1 MASRPSAAQLADRFL
16 HGVLP
21 QRLDVTQHALPVASL
36 CAQVGWAQLQPALAA
51 LVQQH
56 MARTRTLGQAAALMH
71 SFLTW
76 LKRRAAH
83 QPEQQQG
90 VQQEPEAQ
98 QAAVGQ
104 PQPGAVAAAGSFAAA
119 CGALAPCCAL
129 LVEAACS
136 KFEAA
141 GQAQQAQQAQ
151 QAPGQA
157 SVLVAAPSAQDMARL
172 LESLTL
178 LGLPEQLQQ
187 AQRLLPHA
195 VQRMDS
201 QTVSAVLRLHR
212 RFGWAAIQPAAEQLV
227 ARCESDAA
235 LLPHTLSLL
244 RQLAEAAVGSGNGG
258 NGSAPTGSAAAGGPV
273 NHQQGQ
279 QQRAA
284 AGKENA
290 GPAAACQQPAQ
301 EASKPSA
308 QLTREREL
316 QQRLAGLLAAVL
328 DVVLREADLPAA
340 QATAARQSAFLVD
353 VFAAVHTLLP
363 AVGLLPCRA
372 ATVGGLPLTGLADRL
387 ALLSSRVAQQEQR
400 YPLADCLHP
409 ACKALH
415 TLLGERAEAGGQ
427 LCRGVCNVAVRLS

>member
-1 MASRPSAAQLADRFL
+1 M
-16 HGVLP
+16 
-21 QRLDVTQHALPVASL
+21 TQHALPVASL

-56 MARTRTLGQAAALMH
+56 MARTRTLWQAAALMH
-71 SFLTW
+71 SCLTW
-76 LKRRAAH
+76 LKWRAAH
-83 QPEQQQG
+83 QPEQQQEG
-90 VQQEPEAQ
+90 QQQLEAQ
-98 QAAVGQ
+98 LAAVDGQ
-104 PQPGAVAAAGSFAAA
+104 PQPGAAAAAGSFAAA

-141 GQAQQAQQAQ
+141 GQEQQAQQAQ

-157 SVLVAAPSAQDMARL
+157 SVLVAAPSTQEVERL
-172 LESLTL
+172 LESLAL
-178 LGLPEQLQQ
+178 LGRPEQLQQ

-195 VQRMDS
+195 VQRMNS
-201 QTVSAVLRLHR
+201 QTVSAVLCLQRQ
-212 RFGWAAIQPAAEQLV
+212 FGWAAIQPAAEQLV

-244 RQLAEAAVGSGNGG
+244 RQLAEAAVGRAGSGNGSDPA
-258 NGSAPTGSAAAGGPV
+258 GSLATRGAA
-273 NHQQGQ
+273 NQQQGQ
-279 QQRAA
+279 QQQRAS
-284 AGKENA
+284 GQENT
-290 GPAAACQQPAQ
+290 GPAAACQQPAE
-301 EASKPSA
+301 EAAKPPA
-308 QLTREREL
+308 QLAREREL

-340 QATAARQSAFLVD
+340 QAQVARQSACLVD
-353 VFAAVHTLLP
+353 AFAAVHVLLP

-372 ATVGGLPLTGLADRL
+372 ATIGGLPLMGLADRL
-387 ALLSSRVAQQEQR
+387 ALLSSRVVQQEMR
-400 YPLADCLHP
+400 YPPADCLHL

-427 LCRGVCNVAVRLS
+427 LCMGVCDVAVRLS